1 MGNETLQGALEL
13 LVLKTLERAPKDGMH
28 GFGIAEHILAASN
41 DLLRVEE
48 GSLYPALHRMEQQD
62 WIAST
67 WGVTANKRRARY
79 YRLRPAGRR
88 ELERQ
93 RAGWRQTAGA
103 VTSFLEA

>member
-13 LVLKTLERAPKDGMH
+13 LVLKTLERASKEGMH
-28 GFGIAEHILAASN
+28 GFGIADHILTVSHE
-41 DLLRVEE
+41 LLRVEE
-48 GSLYPALHRMEQQD
+48 GSLYPALHRLEQCG
-62 WIAST
+62 WIAAS

-93 RAGWRQTAGA
+93 RAAWRQTAGA
-103 VTSFLEA
+103 VAAFLEA